1 MNNTNRPKRKV
12 GAGFFWVVQLLASIL
27 VILALYT
34 TGLLPLSW
42 ILYAAS
48 ALSLLLVFTGYL
60 SFKFYKNGFVKFID
74 ILLSLFLLVV
84 SVALPYYNSKILRL
98 FNSLVGNTTRINLYV
113 MTEDYKAAHPDYFFD
128 TFSSDNLQDYAN
140 ASFLTSLSSDTDNQ
154 VYALDKVREEIGDG
168 FSISDQEN
176 LMAAVEALYRGDG
189 DVLVMSQKFESF
201 VSDNEA
207 FANFRADT
215 KIIASYEREVESN
228 IRKGDQSLTKEPF
241 AVFVCGN
248 DEEGDLSTEGRTDV
262 NIVLVVNPN
271 TGQMIQINIPRD
283 TYIPNPAYGN
293 VYDKLTHLG
302 VNGIE
307 NSLQGLS
314 NYLEVNINNY
324 ILINFT
330 TYRQVID
337 SLGGIDVENPYGF
350 GFWDNPDI
358 WFEEGA
364 LHLNG
369 EDALLYVRERKTLPD
384 GDFGRVMH
392 QQLVMKSIIKKM
404 TSREIIYRFDDV
416 LDGLNGKFLTNM
428 SGEGIYGLTQKQLRD
443 GTDWDTISYR
453 IIGYTDMASC
463 AISPYELL
471 SVVVP
476 YEEQVAIIKEE
487 IQKLLRGETITQ
499 LELTYE

>member
-476 YEEQVAIIKEE
+476 YEEQVSIIKEE

>member
-42 ILYAAS
+42 ILYVAS

-113 MTEDYKAAHPDYFFD
+113 MTEDYKASHPDYFFD

-176 LMAAVEALYRGDG
+176 LMAAVEALYSGNG

-293 VYDKLTHLG
+293 AYDKLTHLG

-453 IIGYTDMASC
+453 IIGYTDMGSC